1 MATRPRLLLTS
12 AIGLLA
18 VAGACST
25 SESFPD
31 TAIEGSFA
39 ASNPWPTGPGYAIG
53 FSLNII
59 GQTVSGQGWIGGAG
73 NPLTPLTVVGQFTDP
88 EFSLGLSSGPV
99 PWGTITGT
107 ATASGLS
114 GTYLMT
120 QGATPVVMVFARQD
134 SGAVGRYSGTT
145 TGEFSGGL
153 TGSAGFGV
161 SSGAFFLRL
170 SYPNRTQ
177 PLLELTR
184 TGTRPG
190 TGNYQVGPGGLLT
203 GTITMGTDPNL
214 RFFQVKS
221 GQIRVDVST
230 PYAFI
235 GELLIQAEEETTL
248 LTVGVSI
255 TFSAGCAVQS
265 CL

>member
-1 MATRPRLLLTS
+1 MEPRLFRLLS
-12 AIGLLA
+12 PAICALTLL
-18 VAGACST
+18 GACST
-25 SESFPD
+25 SESFPE

-39 ASNPWPTGPGYAIG
+39 ASNPWATGPGYAIG

-73 NPLTPLTVVGQFTDP
+73 DPLTPLTVVGQFTDP

-107 ATASGLS
+107 ATASGLT
-114 GTYLMT
+114 GTYVMT
-120 QGATPVVMVFARQD
+120 QGATPVVMVFEPQD

-153 TGSAGFGV
+153 SGSAGFGV
-161 SSGAFFLRL
+161 SNGSFQLRL
-170 SYPNRTQ
+170 SFPNRTQ

-184 TGTRPG
+184 TGPRPAV
-190 TGNYQVGPGGLLT
+190 GNYQVGPGGLLT
-203 GTITMGTDPNL
+203 GTITMGTAANL
-214 RFFQVKS
+214 RLFQVKS

-235 GELLIQAEEETTL
+235 GEMLIQAEEESTRL
-248 LTVGVSI
+248 SVGLSL
-255 TFSAGCAVQS
+255 TFSAGCAVQT
-265 CL
+265 CQ